1 MRTDAPP
8 AAPSLVNWKFAVS
21 TLWSPSRRRS
31 GPTATLGTGLR
42 RYDEEG
48 VAGGRSKEIFT
59 ENSSDLGAFNEPAI
73 PAAQQTVAALINS
86 IGSASVD
93 KQAALFTAFE
103 RLAEEIDLSAL
114 ARRRPRLIR
123 SQRRPSPRHILVIR
137 LSALGDFIQALGPIA
152 AIRRHHPGDH
162 LSLLT
167 TAAFAEFARRLHFFD
182 DIMVDHRPGPFNIL
196 GWMTLRR
203 GLQAGRFDRVYDLQT
218 SQRSAAYARLFR
230 PSAVPEWSGSAA
242 GCSHPHANLDRD
254 RQHTIDKQAEQ
265 LLMAGIH
272 PTPLPMLPPL
282 ACELPQGVAGRQF
295 VLMMP
300 GSSPRHLA
308 KRWPAPRFGMVAQA
322 LRDAGYAAVVIG
334 SQAERTIAAAIRE
347 VCPQVIDL
355 CGQTALDEVAA
366 LAQRAMLAIGNDT
379 GVTHLAAA
387 AGCPVVVLFSGA
399 TDPDWCAPRGRWV
412 RILAA
417 RDIADLRLD
426 QVLAEIRAILVECTA
441 PAPSGMPQPVP
452 EAAIASGARD

>member
-1 MRTDAPP
+1 M
-8 AAPSLVNWKFAVS
+8 
-21 TLWSPSRRRS
+21 
-31 GPTATLGTGLR
+31 GTGRSLSSGWPVAR
-42 RYDEEG
+42 PVGRYDEEG
-48 VAGGRSKEIFT
+48 VTGGRPKEILV
-59 ENSSDLGAFNEPAI
+59 ENSRSPANFSDTAAT
-73 PAAQQTVAALINS
+73 AAQTTVQCLLDS
-86 IGSASVD
+86 IGSASIE
-93 KQAALFTAFE
+93 KHAALFAALE
-103 RLAEEIDLSAL
+103 GLAEEIDLSAL

-123 SQRRPSPRHILVIR
+123 SRRRPSPRRILVVR
-137 LSALGDFIQALGPIA
+137 LSALGDLIQALGPIA
-152 AIRRHHPGDH
+152 AIRSHHRGDR

-167 TAAFAEFARRLHFFD
+167 TAAFAEFARRLGFFD
-182 DIMVDHRPGPFNIL
+182 DVVIDRRPGPFDIV
-196 GWMTLRR
+196 GWMALRR
-203 GLQAGRFDRVYDLQT
+203 RLRAGRFDRVYDLQT

-230 PSAVPEWSGSAA
+230 PGAVPEWSGSAA

-254 RQHTIDKQAEQ
+254 RQHTLDKQAEQ

-282 ACELPQGVAGRQF
+282 ACEMPQGLNGQQF
-295 VLMMP
+295 VLLMP
-300 GSSPRHLA
+300 GSSPCHLA
-308 KRWPAPRFGMVAQA
+308 KRWPALRFGMLAQA

-334 SQAERTIAAAIRE
+334 SRAERTIAAAIRE
-347 VCPQVIDL
+347 ICPQVIDL

-417 RDIADLRLD
+417 RDLADLRLD
-426 QVLAEIRAILVECTA
+426 RVLTEIRVTLAGCTA
-441 PAPSGMPQPVP
+441 PAPAGMPQLAA
-452 EAAIASGARD
+452 EAAIASGARN